1 MSYSALVPEVKEV
14 RCNDIFEFMNLSDE
28 IEIDGKIF
36 TRSNNY
42 RIDGTAFIV
51 YYERYAF

>member
-14 RCNDIFEFMNLSDE
+14 RCNDIFEFMDLPNE
-28 IEIDGKIF
+28 MEVDGKIF

-51 YYERYAF
+51 NYERYAF